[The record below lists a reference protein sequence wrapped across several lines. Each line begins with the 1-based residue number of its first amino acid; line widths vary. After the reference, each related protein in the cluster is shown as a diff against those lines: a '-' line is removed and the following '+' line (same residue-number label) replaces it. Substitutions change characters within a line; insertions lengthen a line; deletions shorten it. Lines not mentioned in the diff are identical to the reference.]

1 MSVVKLGVFII
12 VTALV
17 AIGAYFGAQ
26 IFLLSDDTDEDT
38 RRPVAVKRGTLLD
51 DVAASGSVSFPE
63 LESLRFE
70 ISGIVGDLPVEEGDT
85 VVAGQ
90 TLVGLDAVT
99 VSALESEV
107 ASAEVALQDAGEDL
121 AEILNGATTL
131 DRAIAESNL
140 ADARVA
146 SMNAAKSLAEFTSA
160 SGSDSPAT
168 VAAKAELDD
177 ANEALADALK
187 NAEDDAESQ
196 ADAVAD
202 ALKNAEDGAESQAD
216 AVADALKNAE
226 DDAKSQADAVA
237 DALKNAE
244 DDAKSQADAVADA
257 MSVAED
263 VAKIQTELV
272 SDALEVFDDA
282 VTAHSEQI
290 TGWFGAVVTEEDQSL
305 SPIALAEK
313 WGASVDDIFD
323 AAASQLKSPTDD
335 PTTPWSES
343 LAWVWTHLTPYPILT
358 NCDESASDLAFRCP
372 SAEIKDSWDLSVEAE
387 ESLAEVVEDTAEATL
402 DQQNL
407 ISAAQDDEI
416 TAAKDHQVLISA
428 AQDDEITAA
437 KDHQVLISAAQ
448 DDEITAAK
456 DHQVLISAAQDDI
469 AAAVEDIVETVNDI
483 DINALAATL
492 RKWLEMEKD
501 SEATLAEIDDIH
513 LLQINLATAAVN
525 GASAQLDQ
533 ANDELT
539 GAVLV
544 APFDGVVTSISV
556 SPGDPVNRNTATI
569 DVLDPSVV
577 TVEGSIDEIDVL
589 SLKLGDDVS
598 VILDA
603 LPDQVLE
610 GVIDEIG
617 DGVNQQGVIEF
628 PLIITLTPPEG
639 VELIEGL
646 SATATIVL
654 NRIDNA
660 LLIPLQA
667 VGGGFDQPTVDV
679 VSGEGFVTTNVSLG
693 ASDDFWVVVEL
704 GLSEGQEVL
713 MTVADEQVDP
723 FQQFFGRG
731 GGGAIRIPA
740 GGGGFTGPAGGGR
753 GGQGGGGG
761 Q

>member
-12 VTALV
+12 VTTLV
-17 AIGAYFGAQ
+17 TIGAYFGAQ
-26 IFLLSDDTDEDT
+26 IFLLGDDTDEDA
-38 RRPVAVKRGTLLD
+38 RRPVVVKRGTLLD
-51 DVAASGSVSFPE
+51 DVTASGSVSFPE

-85 VVAGQ
+85 VIAGQ
-90 TLVGLDAVT
+90 TLVRLDAVT
-99 VSALESEV
+99 VSALESAV
-107 ASAEVALQDAGEDL
+107 AGAEVALQDAGEDL

-146 SMNAAKSLAEFTSA
+146 SMNAAESLAEFTSA

-187 NAEDDAESQ
+187 NAEDDVKS
-196 ADAVAD
+196 
-202 ALKNAEDGAESQAD
+202 KAD

-226 DDAKSQADAVA
+226 DDAKSLADAVA

-244 DDAKSQADAVADA
+244 DDAKSKADAVADA

-263 VAKIQTELV
+263 VAKTQTELV
-272 SDALEVFDDA
+272 SDALEVLDDA

-290 TGWFGAVVTEEDQSL
+290 IGWFGAVVTEEDQSL

-343 LAWVWTHLTPYPILT
+343 LTWVWTHLTPYPILT

-407 ISAAQDDEI
+407 VSEARSDEITAAEDHQVLISTAQDDEI
-416 TAAKDHQVLISA
+416 TAAKDHQDLISA
-428 AQDDEITAA
+428 AQDNEITAA
-437 KDHQVLISAAQ
+437 KDHQDLISTAQ
-448 DDEITAAK
+448 SDGITAAK

-492 RKWLEMEKD
+492 RKLLEMEKD

-569 DVLDPSVV
+569 DILDPSIV

-639 VELIEGL
+639 VKLIEGL

-667 VGGGFDQPTVDV
+667 VGGGFEQPTVDV

>member
-1 MSVVKLGVFII
+1 MSVVKLGVFIV
-12 VTALV
+12 VTALIAV
-17 AIGAYFGAQ
+17 GAYFGAQ
-26 IFLLSDDTDEDT
+26 QFLLTDDTDEDT
-38 RRPVAVKRGTLLD
+38 RRPVAVERGTLLD
-51 DVAASGSVSFPE
+51 DVTASGSVSFPE

-70 ISGIVGDLPVEEGDT
+70 ISGIVGDIPVEEGET
-85 VVAGQ
+85 VVTGQ

-99 VSALESEV
+99 VSALESAV
-107 ASAEVALQDAGEDL
+107 ASAEVALQNAGEDL

-131 DRAIAESNL
+131 ERAVAESNL

-146 SMNAAKSLAEFTSA
+146 SMNAAEALAEFTST
-160 SGSDSPAT
+160 SGTDSPAT

-177 ANEALADALK
+177 ANEALVDAL
-187 NAEDDAESQ
+187 Q
-196 ADAVAD
+196 T
-202 ALKNAEDGAESQAD
+202 
-216 AVADALKNAE
+216 AE
-226 DDAKSQADAVA
+226 DDAKIHTDAVT
-237 DALKNAE
+237 
-244 DDAKSQADAVADA
+244 DA

-263 VAKIQTELV
+263 VEITQAELV
-272 SDALEVFDDA
+272 ADAQEVFDDA
-282 VTAHSEQI
+282 VTAHSDQI
-290 TGWFGAVVTEEDQSL
+290 TGWFGAVVTEVDQLL
-305 SPIALAEK
+305 SPTAIAEK
-313 WGASVDDIFD
+313 WGASVADIFD
-323 AAASQLKSPTDD
+323 TASSQLESPTDD
-335 PTTPWSES
+335 PSTPWSES

-358 NCDESASDLAFRCP
+358 VCDESPTDLAFRCP
-372 SAEIKDSWDLSVEAE
+372 SAEIIDSWDVKIEAE
-387 ESLAEVVEDTAEATL
+387 ESLAEVVETASESNL

-407 ISAAQDDEI
+407 ISDAQAEVI
-416 TAAKDHQVLISA
+416 TAAK
-428 AQDDEITAA
+428 AQ
-437 KDHQVLISAAQ
+437 
-448 DDEITAAK
+448 
-456 DHQVLISAAQDDI
+456 QVLISAAQDDI
-469 AAAVEDIVETVNDI
+469 EAAAEDVVETVNDTDI
-483 DINALAATL
+483 DALAATL
-492 RKWLEMEKD
+492 SKLLEMEKD
-501 SEATLAEIDDIH
+501 SQATLADIDDID

-533 ANDELT
+533 ASDELT

-556 SPGDPVNRNTATI
+556 SLGDPVNRNTATI

-589 SLKLGDDVS
+589 SLRIGDDVAI
-598 VILDA
+598 ILDA

-679 VSGEGFVTTNVSLG
+679 VSGESFVTTNVTLG
-693 ASDDFWVVVEL
+693 ASDDFWVIVES

-713 MTVADEQVDP
+713 MAVADEQVDP
-723 FQQFFGRG
+723 FQQFLGRAGG

-740 GGGGFTGPAGGGR
+740 GGGSFTGGGGGR

-761 Q
+761 GQ